1 MIEQLDAALKLGST
15 QVVELRAGE
24 SSQPGQLTPNDE
36 PGYGLILSIGPC
48 RMAKRGITSVMCIFS
63 WFRITLSG

>member
-15 QVVELRAGE
+15 HVADRRVGE
-24 SSQPGQLTPNDE
+24 SGQPEQLTLDDE
-36 PGYGLILSIGPC
+36 PGCGLILSIGLC
-48 RMAKRGITSVMCIFS
+48 RMAKRSITSVMCIFS